1 MNILSYLAQATY
13 QVTPYQSESVIDAT
27 AAAAVFATMMLFVF
41 FAAAIGY
48 VISGIFLMLIFKK
61 AGAPAWAAWVPVYN
75 NWKLLEIGGQQ
86 GFWAVLSLV
95 PIVNI
100 VSVVMLYIAQY
111 HVGIKLGKSGAFV
124 VLAIFL
130 PVVWL
135 IWLAVDKSVWDD
147 SASPSPSL
155 NKPVAPLPAPTEAIA
170 QQTPVAHPS
179 PVSGYGDDQQSQTPT
194 QNQ

>member
-1 MNILSYLAQATY
+1 M
-13 QVTPYQSESVIDAT
+13 DAT
-27 AAAAVFATMMLFVF
+27 AAAAVFATMIIFAL

-61 AGAPAWAAWVPVYN
+61 ANAPAWAAWVPVYN
-75 NWKLLEIGGQQ
+75 SWKLLEIGGQQ
-86 GFWAVLSLV
+86 GFWAVLGLI

-100 VSVVMLYIAQY
+100 VTVVMLYIAQY

-155 NKPVAPLPAPTEAIA
+155 NKPVAPVAAPMQDIA
-170 QQTPVAHPS
+170 QQTPVAHPA
-179 PVSGYGDDQQSQTPT
+179 PVNEYGTDQQNQTPT
-194 QNQ
+194 QNL